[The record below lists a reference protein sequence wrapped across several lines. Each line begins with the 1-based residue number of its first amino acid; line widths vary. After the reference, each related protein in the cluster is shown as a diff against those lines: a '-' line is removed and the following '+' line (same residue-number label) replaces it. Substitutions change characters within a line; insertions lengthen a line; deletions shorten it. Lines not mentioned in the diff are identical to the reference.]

1 MLVVDSIY
9 FAFSCL
15 LLFFTYLEDEKK
27 KKKMDDS
34 CYM

>member
-1 MLVVDSIY
+1 MIVDTIY

-15 LLFFTYLEDEKK
+15 LLFFTYLESKK
-27 KKKMDDS
+27 KKKVDDS